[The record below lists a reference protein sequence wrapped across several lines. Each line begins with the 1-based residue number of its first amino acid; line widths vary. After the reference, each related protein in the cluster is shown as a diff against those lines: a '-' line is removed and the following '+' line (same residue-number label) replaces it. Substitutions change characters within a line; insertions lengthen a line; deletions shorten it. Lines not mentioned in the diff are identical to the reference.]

1 MERFQYQFR
10 WYSENVEKGE
20 KLMFKKLIDFT
31 VGVGAV
37 CTTGFI
43 VGVFVAAFL
52 LPIFTTWKF
61 VFSLL

>member
-1 MERFQYQFR
+1 
-10 WYSENVEKGE
+10 
-20 KLMFKKLIDFT
+20 MFKKLIDFT